1 MMLNPRSRN
10 LALLRYLVLPF
21 IFLTAVLLGG
31 LRVSIEHHAFLFIP
45 PSLIDLILAVMIFAL
60 AVRGGLL
67 KLHAWLSLDQP
78 TLTLISNFLTLLA
91 FFFASAQSLN
101 SVLPEQGLLHWM
113 FALFFFWT
121 LWNNQFSGLN
131 PERTVRSL
139 AVLFGTAFLLKH
151 IIFSALNASDGS
163 WIRQLAAGL
172 IQGVVMSNADD
183 ARYASATGYISFFA
197 IALFVCGLALLPAG
211 PHEFE
216 VLEDSV
222 TLHQSQPTAILDKH
236 EPDIP
241 IIEGHIISDEITK
254 SS

>member
-1 MMLNPRSRN
+1 MTLNARSRN

-21 IFLTAVLLGG
+21 IFLTVVLLGG
-31 LRVSIEHHAFLFIP
+31 LRVSVEQHAFLFLP
-45 PSLIDLILAVMIFAL
+45 PSLIDLILAVMILAL

-78 TLTLISNFLTLLA
+78 TLALISNFLTLLA

-101 SVLPEQGLLHWM
+101 SVLPEQGLLHWI
-113 FALFFFWT
+113 FALLFLWT

-131 PERTVRSL
+131 AERTVRSL

-151 IIFSALNASDGS
+151 IIFSALNASDDS

-172 IQGVVMSNADD
+172 IQGLVMANADD
-183 ARYASATGYISFFA
+183 AKYAPATGYISFFA

-211 PHEFE
+211 PDEFE
-216 VLEDSV
+216 VGEGKVSLNEAPPAT
-222 TLHQSQPTAILDKH
+222 TLVRH
-236 EPDIP
+236 EQGIP
-241 IIEGHIISDEITK
+241 MIEGQIVSDEVTK
-254 SS
+254 NS